1 MKRLISIALLV
12 LALAAVPAAF
22 ADDSAP
28 VAPTAPGQQQAR
40 GGKAERMAH
49 LRLRVTVVAHRFH
62 KRCADDNTNQ
72 KCVDFATK
80 AAGRL
85 AKLDTNVQAR
95 IAKIQETCAAT
106 STDARCKNADKRI
119 ARLQRIDARIQKLE
133 AKVQA
138 WLSGTA
144 TSNTALDDAADGLDQ
159 LAGANG

>member
-28 VAPTAPGQQQAR
+28 VAPTAPAQQHAG
-40 GGKAERMAH
+40 GGKAERLAL
-49 LRLRVTVVAHRFH
+49 LRLRVQVVAHRFH

-80 AAGRL
+80 VAGRL
-85 AKLDTNVQAR
+85 AKLDANVQAR
-95 IAKIQETCAAT
+95 IDKIQETCTAS
-106 STDARCKNADKRI
+106 STDGKCKNADKRI

-144 TSNTALDDAADGLDQ
+144 TSDTALEDAADGLDQ
-159 LAGANG
+159 LAGSNG